1 MIYITHAT
9 HISEYF
15 PTEFPRMVAHPHFSR
30 IWISL
35 RFIHTEIYFSKEAPT
50 FCVLH
55 KRRQTTENN
64 THAHKCDRKDEHE
77 PNQLCELAVLLLPF
91 VLRHMNSNKRANEQS
106 NSMEYWFKTK
116 PNQKMKFVYIMAGIV
131 CHINKKATNSFKWTC
146 SVSVCTSWFYLIFIL
161 AIFHRTHSCVCLLRV
176 SMPWPFIWHHWIHLV
191 ILFRIQ
197 FIYGRKHFLSEVETP
212 PFIDLR
218 LQRWKYILIYYIWIP
233 DGHRNIPNTIFADK
247 ETLTAI
253 QSNGPTFIFL
263 YLEYLYE

>member
-91 VLRHMNSNKRANEQS
+91 VLRHMNSNKRADEQS

-116 PNQKMKFVYIMAGIV
+116 PNQTKKWNLFILRQALSVISIKRLQIHSNERALCPFALVDFIWFSYLPYFIVHIRVFVYCGFLCRDPLYDIIE
-131 CHINKKATNSFKWTC
+131 
-146 SVSVCTSWFYLIFIL
+146 
-161 AIFHRTHSCVCLLRV
+161 
-176 SMPWPFIWHHWIHLV
+176 FIW
-191 ILFRIQ
+191 
-197 FIYGRKHFLSEVETP
+197 
-212 PFIDLR
+212 
-218 LQRWKYILIYYIWIP
+218 
-233 DGHRNIPNTIFADK
+233 
-247 ETLTAI
+247 
-253 QSNGPTFIFL
+253 
-263 YLEYLYE
+263 